1 MNEAVIEI
9 ENLTKVYGR
18 MKGVS
23 GLNLTIKPG
32 EVFGFLGPNGA
43 GKTTTIRVLLDLIR
57 PTTGRASIFGMDCQR
72 HSVAIRRRVGY
83 LPGEFTLYEHLTGRE
98 FLRYFAALRGGVDGM
113 VVERLARQLRSDL
126 SRTLGELS
134 HGNTQKVGLIQALM
148 NQPELLILDEPT
160 TGLDPLVQQ
169 VFYRLID
176 EVRAEGKTV
185 FLSSHNLPEVE
196 RICDRVAIVRE
207 GELVAVEDVPAIRE
221 KGIRKVE
228 VTFET
233 PVPADAFEGLPVLDL
248 VVNERHLRCTVQGTV
263 DPLLKA
269 LARFTVV
276 DLVSRE
282 PSLEE
287 LFLTLY
293 GGEDHAE

>member
-1 MNEAVIEI
+1 MNEAVIAI

-18 MKGVS
+18 TTGVS

-57 PTTGRASIFGMDCQR
+57 PTSGRASIFGMDCQR

-98 FLRYFAALRGGVDGM
+98 FLRYFAALRGGVDGR